1 MRWIELAGGVGELL
15 VGDCVEGMRGL
26 AERSV
31 DAVVCDPPY
40 GLEFMGKEWD
50 KLDAGL
56 PQEAQWK
63 GRRGKGG
70 ASTNVDR
77 DRKGRVDFGGR
88 RSQFK
93 RCARCGK
100 REFSGSPCVCADP
113 DWRVEY
119 PEGPPSSAVRMQRW
133 HEQWARELLRVCK
146 PGAHVVA
153 FGGQRTIHR
162 LTCALEDAG
171 FDVRDQLQWLQ
182 WQGFPKSLDLG
193 KAVPAELA
201 KGALAGARRYLGGE
215 VVDEVFAEV
224 ARRFE
229 GVGTALKPAAEPA
242 VLCRRPVE
250 GTIAA
255 NALAWGVGGLR
266 IDDCRLAPG
275 DFAWP
280 GPSAANSKPGGL
292 QRKKRRPV
300 SGLKDPCDEYEVPP
314 DMPRGGRWPANVYY
328 CPKPSTSERERGLEH
343 FARATPGELTGGR
356 AEGSAGLSSP
366 RAGAGRTAREGRA
379 NTHPTVKPVGLMRW
393 LVRLAC
399 SPGGLVL
406 DPFLGSGTTAI
417 ACGLEGRR
425 VLGFEVS
432 DEYATI
438 AEARVA
444 GWAGEFT

>member
-1 MRWIELAGGVGELL
+1 VGGVGELL

-26 AERSV
+26 AERSI

-40 GLEFMGKEWD
+40 GLGFMGKQWD
-50 KLDAGL
+50 ALPPGL
-56 PQEAQWK
+56 E
-63 GRRGKGG
+63 
-70 ASTNVDR
+70 
-77 DRKGRVDFGGR
+77 
-88 RSQFK
+88 
-93 RCARCGK
+93 
-100 REFSGSPCVCADP
+100 
-113 DWRVEY
+113 
-119 PEGPPSSAVRMQRW
+119 
-133 HEQWARELLRVCK
+133 WARELFRICK

-193 KAVPAELA
+193 KAVPKELM

-215 VVDEVFAEV
+215 AVDEVLAEV
-224 ARRFE
+224 ARRWT

-250 GTIAA
+250 GTIVA

-266 IDDCRLAPG
+266 IDDCRYAYG
-275 DFAWP
+275 DSAWP
-280 GPSAANSKPGGL
+280 GPTSEAQARAKHASVEGL
-292 QRKKRRPV
+292 ASRRHGV
-300 SGLKDPCDEYEVPP
+300 VYSRHDA
-314 DMPRGGRWPANVYY
+314 PRNDGFNLRGRWPANVYY
-328 CPKPSTSERERGLEH
+328 CPKPSTAERERGLEH
-343 FARATPGELTGGR
+343 LARATPGELTGGR

-366 RAGAGRTAREGRA
+366 RAGAGRTARKGRA

-393 LVRLAC
+393 LVRLVC
-399 SPGGLVL
+399 PPGGLVL

-425 VLGFEVS
+425 VLGFELS

-444 GWAGEFT
+444 GWAGDFA